1 MPQLT
6 LLFVYG
12 TLKQG
17 QRAAARLAGQRC
29 LGSARTGPGFTLYQL
44 DGYPGLV
51 REPDSDASVVG
62 ELWLVDDPCLHALDA
77 YEGIAEGLYRRE
89 SLPIRAPDQPA
100 TAETYVYARSV
111 AGRRRIGAVWP
122 PAD

>member
-1 MPQLT
+1 MSPLT
-6 LLFVYG
+6 SLFVYG

-29 LGSARTGPGFTLYQL
+29 LGAARTGPGFTLYQL
-44 DGYPGLV
+44 EGYPGLV

-62 ELWLVDDPCLHALDA
+62 ELWLVDDRCLHALDD

-89 SLPIRAPDQPA
+89 SIAIRAPGLPA
-100 TAETYVYARSV
+100 QAETYVYARSV
-111 AGRRRIGAVWP
+111 AGRRRIGAAWP
-122 PAD
+122 PAE